1 MKPYLLFLV
10 LSVLMS
16 FQIQAQVIAGAGPD
30 REICL
35 YDSLS
40 ISGSGLASGDTGTY
54 QWRDIGSGIVLS
66 NTKELLLHINSLA
79 ARKFQLQVQRVSNG
93 QTYTD
98 YDTFDLTINSLPTFI
113 YKGIA
118 PFCYNQC
125 SLELSKNYIAVGLA
139 GYDPNVKDS
148 ALRYFQKK
156 NPSWIS
162 GGPAGVNPYVYEV
175 CPFILNTQIPKSGAK
190 DSICFDYTD
199 PKGCYNKECKAIRFN
214 PNPDVLLDKGEF
226 CQKNG
231 PVVLNQLVLRPFN
244 KVGGIE
250 SFRCL
255 AVPAGSG
262 LDKDN
267 LISVV
272 NNSTPPDHILDIGTV
287 SDVNSTGEYTIEYCF
302 KDAIT
307 GCQTCDTT
315 NITVHQ
321 IPVIKFEQL
330 PKFCFNHTS
339 TDLDSFVRDSA
350 GNLLSSG
357 GKWTCI
363 EYMGSRDR
371 SNPSVRLRLDSS
383 VKQNRY
389 FYPSYG
395 SGQYLLKYE
404 NNSIP
409 CSDPDSIL
417 IIVNGL
423 PIIQIDMPD
432 TVCANNTVQLTNIIP
447 SGNVGNWSGIG
458 VNGNRFNSSIS
469 PQTSFYHGPY
479 KVKYTYQNPLTKC
492 YNSDSGKIII
502 KSLPKITPQYKVVT
516 KTSFDV
522 EFSISDY
529 KFIDTNTYKCLWVFG
544 NGDSS
549 HTYTPGRI
557 HFNDSGLQTVII
569 YLNNGNCINTDTLHF
584 TLDYRYTSINMYTI
598 DTHIYPNPTSEIV
611 NICADED
618 VIFTLYDLNGK
629 PLLSKSLL
637 KGEKGNISVAG
648 FAKGIYLIK
657 IESGF
662 YFVWKKLII
671 E

>member
-1 MKPYLLFLV
+1 MKYLIIFLFFFILND
-10 LSVLMS
+10 
-16 FQIQAQVIAGAGPD
+16 IKAQVQSNAGLD

-35 YDSLS
+35 NDTLNV
-40 ISGSGLASGDTGTY
+40 IGSGLNIGDTGSY
-54 QWRDIGSGIVLS
+54 QWIDVSNGKIVSTSS
-66 NTKELLLHINSLA
+66 NLFLPISSLTP
-79 ARKFQLQVQRVSNG
+79 KSYQLRVEKVSNG

-98 YDTFDLTINSLPTFI
+98 FDTFDLTVNSLPTFI

-139 GYDPNVKDS
+139 GYDPTVKDS

-175 CPFILNTQIPKSGAK
+175 CPFNLNTQIPKSGVK
-190 DSICFDYTD
+190 DSICYDYTD
-199 PKGCYNKECKAIRFN
+199 PKGCYNKECKAIRIY

-231 PVVLNQLVLRPFN
+231 PVVLNRLVRRPFN

-272 NNSTPPDHILDIGTV
+272 YNTTPPDHILDIGTV
-287 SDVNSTGEYTIEYCF
+287 SDVNSTGVYTIEYCF
-302 KDAIT
+302 KDGNT

-330 PKFCFNHTS
+330 PKFCINHTS

-350 GNLLSSG
+350 GNLLPGG
-357 GKWTCI
+357 GKWTCV

-389 FYPSYG
+389 FYPSSG

-404 NNSIP
+404 NNSVP
-409 CSDPDSIL
+409 CLDPDSIL

-447 SGNVGNWSGIG
+447 SGNVGSWSGIG

-502 KSLPKITPQYKVVT
+502 KSLPKITPQFDVIIG
-516 KTSFDV
+516 TSFDV

-549 HTYTPGRI
+549 KTFTPGRI

-584 TLDYRYTSINMYTI
+584 TLDYRNTSINIHTI
-598 DTHIYPNPTSEIV
+598 STHIYPNPTSEIV
-611 NICADED
+611 NICSDED

-629 PLLSKSLL
+629 PLLSKSFL

-657 IESGF
+657 IESEF
-662 YFVWKKLII
+662 DFVWKKLII